1 MGNGL
6 AMNVSS
12 TEWIIFGVIVLVLLS
27 LDLYLAHRHP
37 GKISVKSALIQTAMW
52 ISVALVF
59 GVWVYMQHGADA
71 AGSYYAAYVIE
82 KAMSVDNL
90 FVFILLFSMFSIP
103 EEYQHKALFY
113 GVFGAIVFRAIFV
126 IAGSALLEKIDFM
139 MYVFG
144 ILLVFLA
151 FKTAFGHERGDSKT
165 AKWVSKH
172 FKVSPELDG
181 NRFFTKSNGVRMMT
195 PLFACVIA
203 IELTDLIFA
212 IDSVPACLAITSDVF
227 IVYTSNIF
235 AVLGLRSLYFAIH
248 GSLESLR
255 YMKYGLAGIL
265 IFVGVKML
273 ISNFYHINV
282 GVSLAVI
289 LGLLAVTITASL
301 LIKPKKQVS

>member
-1 MGNGL
+1 MY
-6 AMNVSS
+6 VSS
-12 TEWIIFGVIVLVLLS
+12 TEWIVFGIVVLGLLS

-59 GVWVYMQHGADA
+59 GAWVFIQHGADA
-71 AGSYYAAYVIE
+71 SGSYYAAYVIE

-113 GVFGAIVFRAIFV
+113 GVFGAIIFRAIFV
-126 IAGSALLEKIDFM
+126 VAGSALLEKIDFM
-139 MYVFG
+139 MYFFG

-151 FKTAFGHERGDSKT
+151 FKTAFGHDSGDSKT
-165 AKWVSKH
+165 AKWVCNH

-181 NRFFTKSNGVRMMT
+181 NRFFTKHNGIRMMT

-203 IELTDLIFA
+203 IELTDLVFA

-265 IFVGVKML
+265 IFVGFKML
-273 ISNFYHINV
+273 ISNFYHITV

-289 LGLLAVTITASL
+289 LGLLVVTIAASL
-301 LIKPKKQVS
+301 LIKPKEKSISE

>member
-1 MGNGL
+1 MY
-6 AMNVSS
+6 VSS
-12 TEWIIFGVIVLVLLS
+12 TEWIVFGIVVLGLLS

-37 GKISVKSALIQTAMW
+37 GKISIKSALIQTAMW

-59 GVWVYMQHGADA
+59 GVWVFIQHGADA
-71 AGSYYAAYVIE
+71 SGSYYAAYVIE

-113 GVFGAIVFRAIFV
+113 GVFGAIIFRAIFV
-126 IAGSALLEKIDFM
+126 VAGSALLEKIDFM
-139 MYVFG
+139 MYFFG

-151 FKTAFGHERGDSKT
+151 FKTAFGHDSGDSKT
-165 AKWVSKH
+165 AKWVCNH

-181 NRFFTKSNGVRMMT
+181 DRFFTKHNGIRMMT

-203 IELTDLIFA
+203 IELTDLVFA

-265 IFVGVKML
+265 IFVGFKML

-289 LGLLAVTITASL
+289 LGLLAVTIAASL
-301 LIKPKKQVS
+301 LIKPKKKPISE

>member
-1 MGNGL
+1 
-6 AMNVSS
+6 MNVSV
-12 TEWIIFGVIVLVLLS
+12 TEWAVFGVLVLFL
-27 LDLYLAHRHP
+27 LFIDLYHARRHP
-37 GKISVKSALIQTAMW
+37 GKISVKSALVQTGIW
-52 ISVALVF
+52 IGVALLF
-59 GVWVYMQHGADA
+59 GVWVLFQHGSDVA
-71 AGSYYAAYVIE
+71 ASYYAAYVIE

-126 IAGSALLEKIDFM
+126 VAGSALLESINFM
-139 MYVFG
+139 MYFFG
-144 ILLVFLA
+144 VLLIVLA
-151 FKTAFGHERGDSKT
+151 FKTAFGHDKEESKT
-165 AKWVSKH
+165 ADWICRH

-181 NRFFTKSNGVRMMT
+181 NKFFTVHNGVRMMT
-195 PLFACVIA
+195 PMFACVMA

-212 IDSVPACLAITSDVF
+212 IDSVPACLAITSNVF
-227 IVYTSNIF
+227 VVYTSNIF
-235 AVLGLRSLYFAIH
+235 AILGLRSLYFAIH

-265 IFVGVKML
+265 VFVGVKML

-289 LGLLAVTITASL
+289 LGLLAVTIAASL
-301 LIKPKKQVS
+301 LIKPKKASVA

>member
-1 MGNGL
+1 MY
-6 AMNVSS
+6 VSS
-12 TEWIIFGVIVLVLLS
+12 TEWIVFGIVVLGLLS

-59 GVWVYMQHGADA
+59 GVWVFIQHGADA
-71 AGSYYAAYVIE
+71 SGSYYAAYVIE

-113 GVFGAIVFRAIFV
+113 GVFGAIIFRAIFV
-126 IAGSALLEKIDFM
+126 VAGSALLEKIDFM
-139 MYVFG
+139 MYFFG

-151 FKTAFGHERGDSKT
+151 FKTAFGHDSGDSKT
-165 AKWVSKH
+165 AKWVCNH

-181 NRFFTKSNGVRMMT
+181 NRFFTKHNGIRMMT

-203 IELTDLIFA
+203 IELTDLVFA

-265 IFVGVKML
+265 IFVGFKML

-289 LGLLAVTITASL
+289 LGLLVVTIAASL
-301 LIKPKKQVS
+301 LIKPKEKSISE